1 MFVLGFGVMAS
12 LVGFPLVTRKLGTPL
27 SASLAD
33 KFEIPTSTEL
43 DIPLVLGGWLFGIG
57 WGVGGL
63 CPGPAVVAATFGLPG
78 PALFFMP
85 SLVVGMKVS
94 LRPMWR

>member
-1 MFVLGFGVMAS
+1 M
-12 LVGFPLVTRKLGTPL
+12 
-27 SASLAD
+27 
-33 KFEIPTSTEL
+33 
-43 DIPLVLGGWLFGIG
+43 LGGWLFGIG

-94 LRPMWR
+94 WRCREQGGSMVVVVACSAVCCWS